1 MVSSREHLCLSDRFP
16 ARLRHGSLNPV
27 STAPITWLDYSQ
39 VSERLQLSP
48 GKVRRLV
55 QERAL
60 LARRHDG
67 AWRIPDVFLDERGI
81 VADVKG
87 TATVLIDGGYDEDEA
102 LDWFLSDND
111 MLGTT
116 PIDAIRQGRKTEV
129 RRLAQTLAL

>member
-1 MVSSREHLCLSDRFP
+1 VT
-16 ARLRHGSLNPV
+16 
-27 STAPITWLDYSQ
+27 TAPITWLDYSQ

-67 AWRIPDVFLDERGI
+67 AWRVPDVFLDDDGI

-87 TATVLIDGGYDEDEA
+87 TATVLIDGGYSEEEA
-102 LDWFLSDND
+102 LDWFLSEND
-111 MLGTT
+111 TLGTS

-129 RRLAQTLAL
+129 RRFAQSLAL